1 MDLYKTT
8 LIDKPKPVILAESC
22 PIESRPQIIY
32 PTRKP
37 FQRYLEELVNL
48 KTGDDQPVLVKREQP
63 DYLKASRIHGN
74 PFKFIRF
81 ERINQLREREQQRK
95 DEDAQR
101 NARASGLSEKLPFA
115 IRQRNTAASNV
126 RNLIH
131 EENLQEINTF
141 GRLFGPNSLTAQ
153 PINSK
158 FYKLPKSTTRMVSQ
172 AQTLSLRAQDEVN
185 ESKGLTD
192 DPKSSEIE
200 TDSHEQVS
208 KGEPVQ
214 GPSRSPSEKE
224 VGKPKPEPEMTP
236 KPTKPF
242 EGVKTFVPDRRR
254 VCLLELAV
262 RTKRG
267 EVKRLD
273 TILKAES
280 EFLKKQ
286 EQELLRRHEEHDRYL
301 KSICQRTAEAIRLAE
316 GEARKRNEITER
328 IKRARYRLAHLNAEC
343 VKLEEEYIRLSTY
356 KEFLRKV
363 ADTFREHHTQL
374 KSPTNQPN
382 PPFSLS
388 VESDGLHSVPAEICE
403 PDLGPAEA
411 TISITQGRL
420 SSQSTDTEAVSLIDF
435 FSNPQDLVDIL
446 SELESN
452 NLTLIE
458 NVQEQE
464 EVCER
469 VRAKANKLYKLLNAE
484 RDMVDGH
491 IEREKQNI
499 AGIRDNVKSIVTAQ
513 NTLSD
518 FVLLERYAKVFHLG
532 DIQEFENMES
542 TFLTAG
548 STEKPKHPTGKDTQS
563 KVVKELT
570 NAEPTDTKP
579 TISNL
584 LSILQHQIQRVYC
597 AVYGTNE
604 GGARLDTLV
613 MLRRL
618 ETTVDELSEMLN
630 AYPKHLVLKAKRTVD
645 ERNRVSARRR
655 QKFEGRLAYERR
667 LQKAILK
674 AREGPRW
681 RFGRRVLERSRP
693 PEVRRSAVV
702 GAVDVESEEDNKSL
716 FTA

>member
-1 MDLYKTT
+1 MDLFKTT
-8 LIDKPKPVILAESC
+8 LIDGPKPVILAESC

-37 FQRYLEELVNL
+37 FQHYLEELVNL
-48 KTGDDQPVLVKREQP
+48 KTRDDQPVLLKREQP
-63 DYLKASRIHGN
+63 GFLKASRIQGN
-74 PFKFIRF
+74 PFKFVKF
-81 ERINQLREREQQRK
+81 ERINQLKEREQQRK

-101 NARASGLSEKLPFA
+101 YARARDLSEKLPFA
-115 IRQRNTAASNV
+115 IRQRNTAATKV

-131 EENLQEINTF
+131 EENLQELNTF
-141 GRLFGPNSLTAQ
+141 GRLFGPSSLTAQ
-153 PINSK
+153 SINSK
-158 FYKLPKSTTRMVSQ
+158 LNKLPKNTTPVVSRTR
-172 AQTLSLRAQDEVN
+172 TLSLLAQSEVN
-185 ESKGLTD
+185 EPKGLNG
-192 DPKSSEIE
+192 DPKSSELE
-200 TDSHEQVS
+200 TDSQEQVS
-208 KGEPVQ
+208 DEEPVHSPPRF
-214 GPSRSPSEKE
+214 PSKKE
-224 VGKPKPEPEMTP
+224 TEKPKPEMTP

-242 EGVKTFVPDRRR
+242 EGVKTFVQDRRR
-254 VCLLELAV
+254 VCLMEFAV
-262 RTKRG
+262 RTKRS

-280 EFLKKQ
+280 EILRKK
-286 EQELLRRHEEHDRYL
+286 EQELLRHHEEHDRYL

-316 GEARKRNEITER
+316 EEARKRNEITEH

-343 VKLEEEYIRLSTY
+343 IKLEEEYIRLNTY
-356 KEFLRKV
+356 KDFLHRV
-363 ADTFREHHTQL
+363 ADSFREHRTQL
-374 KSPTNQPN
+374 KSAISQPDR
-382 PPFSLS
+382 PVSLS
-388 VESDGLHSVPAEICE
+388 VESDGLHSVPAEVRE
-403 PDLGPAEA
+403 PDTDPAESTVSA
-411 TISITQGRL
+411 TQGRL
-420 SSQSTDTEAVSLIDF
+420 SSQSTDTETASLIDF

-446 SELESN
+446 SELEDN

-469 VRAKANKLYKLLNAE
+469 VRDKANKLYKLLNAE

-532 DIQEFENMES
+532 DIRQLENMES
-542 TFLTAG
+542 AFLTTG
-548 STEKPKHPTGKDTQS
+548 STDEIKQPTGKDTKS
-563 KVVKELT
+563 KAVKELVSS
-570 NAEPTDTKP
+570 EPTDAKP

-604 GGARLDTLV
+604 GGARLDSLV

-667 LQKAILK
+667 LQKAALK

-693 PEVRRSAVV
+693 SEVKQSAVI
-702 GAVDVESEEDNKSL
+702 GAVDAESEEDNKSL

>member
-8 LIDKPKPVILAESC
+8 LTDRPKPVFLDESC
-22 PIESRPQIIY
+22 LIESRPQIIY
-32 PTRKP
+32 PTRKS
-37 FQRYLEELVNL
+37 FQHYLEELVIL
-48 KTGDDQPVLVKREQP
+48 KTRDDQPVLLKREQP
-63 DYLKASRIHGN
+63 DYLEASRIQGN
-74 PFKFIRF
+74 PFKFIKF
-81 ERINQLREREQQRK
+81 ERINQLKEREQQRK

-101 NARASGLSEKLPFA
+101 YARARGLSEKLPFA
-115 IRQRNTAASNV
+115 IRQRNTAATKV

-131 EENLQEINTF
+131 EENVQELNTF
-141 GRLFGPNSLTAQ
+141 GRLFGPSSLAAQ
-153 PINSK
+153 SINSK
-158 FYKLPKSTTRMVSQ
+158 FNKLPESSTRLVSRT
-172 AQTLSLRAQDEVN
+172 QTLGPLAQGEVN
-185 ESKGLTD
+185 EPKGLTGD
-192 DPKSSEIE
+192 QKSSELE
-200 TDSHEQVS
+200 TDSQEQVS
-208 KGEPVQ
+208 KEEPVHSPPRL
-214 GPSRSPSEKE
+214 PSKKE
-224 VGKPKPEPEMTP
+224 TGKPKPEMTP

-242 EGVKTFVPDRRR
+242 EGVKTFVQDRRR
-254 VCLLELAV
+254 VCFMELAV

-273 TILKAES
+273 AILEAEN
-280 EFLKKQ
+280 EFLRKK
-286 EQELLRRHEEHDRYL
+286 EQELIRRHEEHDQYL

-316 GEARKRNEITER
+316 EEARKRNEITEH

-356 KEFLRKV
+356 KEFLRRV
-363 ADTFREHHTQL
+363 ADNFREHRTQL
-374 KSPTNQPN
+374 KSPINQPDR
-382 PPFSLS
+382 PFSLS
-388 VESDGLHSVPAEICE
+388 VESDSLHSVPAEVSE
-403 PDLGPAEA
+403 PDTDPAESTVSA
-411 TISITQGRL
+411 TQGRL
-420 SSQSTDTEAVSLIDF
+420 SSQTTDREAASPIDY

-464 EVCER
+464 EICER
-469 VRAKANKLYKLLNAE
+469 VRAKANKLYKLLSAE

-532 DIQEFENMES
+532 DIQDLESMES
-542 TFLTAG
+542 AFLTTSSADK
-548 STEKPKHPTGKDTQS
+548 TKHPTGKDTQS
-563 KVVKELT
+563 KAVKELVSSK
-570 NAEPTDTKP
+570 PTDAKP

-584 LSILQHQIQRVYC
+584 LNILQHQIQRVYC

-618 ETTVDELSEMLN
+618 ETTVDELCEMLN

-667 LQKAILK
+667 LQKAVLK

-681 RFGRRVLERSRP
+681 RFGRRVLERSKP
-693 PEVRRSAVV
+693 SKVKPSAVI
-702 GAVDVESEEDNKSL
+702 GAVDMEPEDDNGSL